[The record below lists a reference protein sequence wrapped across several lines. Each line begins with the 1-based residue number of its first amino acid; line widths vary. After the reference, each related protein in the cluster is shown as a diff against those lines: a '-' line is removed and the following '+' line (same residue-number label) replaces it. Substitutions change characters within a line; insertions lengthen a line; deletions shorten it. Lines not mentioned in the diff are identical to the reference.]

1 MFNNA
6 GEGRLLLSPT
16 LFYWLKGGE
25 AMAEKINATCA
36 ICGKGYH
43 LCMSCKDMISLT
55 PWKKHT
61 DTSEHYKI
69 YQIIHGYSTKVYT
82 KAEAKAKLK
91 KVDLSD
97 FDMLRDNIK
106 AVITDIMGADVTTPA
121 KKVTRTRKPK
131 TVAKPVVEPVISDPD
146 VADEVSAEQ

>member
-1 MFNNA
+1 
-6 GEGRLLLSPT
+6 
-16 LFYWLKGGE
+16 
-25 AMAEKINATCA
+25 MAEKINATCA

-43 LCMSCKDMISLT
+43 LCISCKDMISLT

-82 KAEAKAKLK
+82 KAEAKDKLK

-97 FDMLRDNIK
+97 FDTLRDNIK
-106 AVITDIMGADVTTPA
+106 VVITDIMGADVAAPV
-121 KKVTRTRKPK
+121 KKVTRTRKTK
-131 TVAKPVVEPVISDPD
+131 TVAEPVVETIVNDAD
-146 VADEVSAEQ
+146 VVDEVPAEQ

>member
-1 MFNNA
+1 
-6 GEGRLLLSPT
+6 
-16 LFYWLKGGE
+16 
-25 AMAEKINATCA
+25 MAEKINATCA

-97 FDMLRDNIK
+97 FDTLRDNIK
-106 AVITDIMGADVTTPA
+106 SVITDIMGADVVAPV
-121 KKVTRTRKPK
+121 KKVTRTRKTK
-131 TVAKPVVEPVISDPD
+131 TVAEPVVEPVVNDAD
-146 VADEVSAEQ
+146 AVDEVPAEQ

>member
-1 MFNNA
+1 
-6 GEGRLLLSPT
+6 
-16 LFYWLKGGE
+16 
-25 AMAEKINATCA
+25 MAEKINATCA

-82 KAEAKAKLK
+82 KAEAKSKLK

-97 FDMLRDNIK
+97 FDSLRDNIK
-106 AVITDIMGADVTTPA
+106 AVITEIRGVDEDAAPAKNVIKNATVARKPKQVVTPVVDGADVA
-121 KKVTRTRKPK
+121 SK
-131 TVAKPVVEPVISDPD
+131 IS
-146 VADEVSAEQ
+146 AGH

>member
-1 MFNNA
+1 
-6 GEGRLLLSPT
+6 
-16 LFYWLKGGE
+16 
-25 AMAEKINATCA
+25 MAEKINATCA

-69 YQIIHGYSTKVYT
+69 YQIIHGYSTNVYA
-82 KAEAKAKLK
+82 KEEANAKLK

-97 FDMLRDNIK
+97 FDTLRDNIK
-106 AVITDIMGADVTTPA
+106 AVITDIMGADVAAPV
-121 KKVTRTRKPK
+121 KKVTRTRKTK
-131 TVAKPVVEPVISDPD
+131 TVVEPVVEPVVRDSDAADD
-146 VADEVSAEQ
+146 VPAD

>member
-1 MFNNA
+1 
-6 GEGRLLLSPT
+6 
-16 LFYWLKGGE
+16 
-25 AMAEKINATCA
+25 MAEKINATCA

-43 LCMSCKDMISLT
+43 LCVSCKDMISLT

-82 KAEAKAKLK
+82 KAEAKDKLK

-97 FDMLRDNIK
+97 FDTLRDNIK
-106 AVITDIMGADVTTPA
+106 AVITDIMGSDVTAPV
-121 KKVTRTRKPK
+121 KKVTRTRK
-131 TVAKPVVEPVISDPD
+131 TKPVVEPVINDTDAVDD
-146 VADEVSAEQ
+146 VPAE

>member
-1 MFNNA
+1 
-6 GEGRLLLSPT
+6 
-16 LFYWLKGGE
+16 
-25 AMAEKINATCA
+25 MAEKINATCA

-106 AVITDIMGADVTTPA
+106 AVITDIMGADVAAPV
-121 KKVTRTRKPK
+121 KKVSRTRKTKAVVESP
-131 TVAKPVVEPVISDPD
+131 VEPVVNDAD
-146 VADEVSAEQ
+146 VVDEVSAEQ

>member
-1 MFNNA
+1 
-6 GEGRLLLSPT
+6 
-16 LFYWLKGGE
+16 
-25 AMAEKINATCA
+25 MAEKINATCA

-97 FDMLRDNIK
+97 FDTLRDNIK
-106 AVITDIMGADVTTPA
+106 AVITDIMDVDVAAPV
-121 KKVTRTRKPK
+121 KKVTRTRKTK
-131 TVAKPVVEPVISDPD
+131 TVVKPAVEPVVNDAD
-146 VADEVSAEQ
+146 VVDEVPAEQ

>member
-1 MFNNA
+1 
-6 GEGRLLLSPT
+6 
-16 LFYWLKGGE
+16 
-25 AMAEKINATCA
+25 MAEKINATCA
-36 ICGKGYH
+36 ICGNGYH

-82 KAEAKAKLK
+82 KAEAKDKLK

-97 FDMLRDNIK
+97 FDTLRDNIK
-106 AVITDIMGADVTTPA
+106 SVITDIMGADVTAPV
-121 KKVTRTRKPK
+121 KKVTRIRKTK
-131 TVAKPVVEPVISDPD
+131 TVAEPVVEPFVNDAD
-146 VADEVSAEQ
+146 AVDEVPAEQ

>member
-1 MFNNA
+1 
-6 GEGRLLLSPT
+6 
-16 LFYWLKGGE
+16 
-25 AMAEKINATCA
+25 MAEKINATCA

-82 KAEAKAKLK
+82 KAEAKVKLK

-97 FDMLRDNIK
+97 FDTLRDNIK
-106 AVITDIMGADVTTPA
+106 AVITDIMGVDVAAPVKRVA
-121 KKVTRTRKPK
+121 RTRKTK
-131 TVAKPVVEPVISDPD
+131 TVVKPAVEPVVNDTD
-146 VADEVSAEQ
+146 AADKVSAEQ

>member
-1 MFNNA
+1 
-6 GEGRLLLSPT
+6 
-16 LFYWLKGGE
+16 
-25 AMAEKINATCA
+25 MAEKINATCA
-36 ICGKGYH
+36 ICGNGYH

-82 KAEAKAKLK
+82 KAEAKDKLK

-106 AVITDIMGADVTTPA
+106 SVITDIMGADVAAPV
-121 KKVTRTRKPK
+121 KKVTRTRKTK
-131 TVAKPVVEPVISDPD
+131 TVADPVVEPVVNYADA
-146 VADEVSAEQ
+146 VDEVPAEQ

>member
-1 MFNNA
+1 
-6 GEGRLLLSPT
+6 
-16 LFYWLKGGE
+16 
-25 AMAEKINATCA
+25 MAEKINATCA

-43 LCMSCKDMISLT
+43 LCMSCKDMITLT

-97 FDMLRDNIK
+97 FDTLRDNIK
-106 AVITDIMGADVTTPA
+106 AVITDIMGVDVAAPV
-121 KKVTRTRKPK
+121 KKVTRTRKTK
-131 TVAKPVVEPVISDPD
+131 TVIETAVEPVVNNTDAVD
-146 VADEVSAEQ
+146 KVSAEQ

>member
-1 MFNNA
+1 
-6 GEGRLLLSPT
+6 
-16 LFYWLKGGE
+16 
-25 AMAEKINATCA
+25 MAEKINATCA
-36 ICGKGYH
+36 ICGNGYH

-97 FDMLRDNIK
+97 FDTLRDNIK
-106 AVITDIMGADVTTPA
+106 SVITDIMGTDVADSV
-121 KKVTRTRKPK
+121 KKVTRTRKTK
-131 TVAKPVVEPVISDPD
+131 TVDDPVVEPVVNDAD
-146 VADEVSAEQ
+146 AVDEVHAEQ

>member
-1 MFNNA
+1 
-6 GEGRLLLSPT
+6 
-16 LFYWLKGGE
+16 
-25 AMAEKINATCA
+25 MAEKINATCA

-82 KAEAKAKLK
+82 KAEAKVKLK

-97 FDMLRDNIK
+97 FDTLRDNIK
-106 AVITDIMGADVTTPA
+106 AVITDIMGVDVAAPV
-121 KKVTRTRKPK
+121 KKVTRTRKTK
-131 TVAKPVVEPVISDPD
+131 TAVEPAVEPVVNDTDAIDK
-146 VADEVSAEQ
+146 VSAEQ

>member
-1 MFNNA
+1 
-6 GEGRLLLSPT
+6 
-16 LFYWLKGGE
+16 
-25 AMAEKINATCA
+25 MAEKINATCA

-43 LCMSCKDMISLT
+43 LCMSCKDMISMT

-82 KAEAKAKLK
+82 KAEARAKLK

-106 AVITDIMGADVTTPA
+106 SVITDIMDADVVAPV
-121 KKVTRTRKPK
+121 KKVTRTRNTK
-131 TVAKPVVEPVISDPD
+131 TVVKPVVEPVVNDADSVDD
-146 VADEVSAEQ
+146 VTAEQ

>member
-1 MFNNA
+1 
-6 GEGRLLLSPT
+6 
-16 LFYWLKGGE
+16 
-25 AMAEKINATCA
+25 MAEKINATCA

-82 KAEAKAKLK
+82 KAEAKDKLK

-106 AVITDIMGADVTTPA
+106 AVITDIMGADVAAPV
-121 KKVTRTRKPK
+121 KKVARTRKTKAVVELP
-131 TVAKPVVEPVISDPD
+131 VEPVVNDAD
-146 VADEVSAEQ
+146 VVDEVSAEQ

>member
-1 MFNNA
+1 
-6 GEGRLLLSPT
+6 
-16 LFYWLKGGE
+16 
-25 AMAEKINATCA
+25 MAEKINATCA

-43 LCMSCKDMISLT
+43 LCMSCKDMITLT

-97 FDMLRDNIK
+97 FDTLRDNIK
-106 AVITDIMGADVTTPA
+106 AVITDIMGVDVAAPV
-121 KKVTRTRKPK
+121 KKVTRTRKTK
-131 TVAKPVVEPVISDPD
+131 TVVETAVEPVVNDTD
-146 VADEVSAEQ
+146 AVDKVSAEQ

>member
-1 MFNNA
+1 
-6 GEGRLLLSPT
+6 
-16 LFYWLKGGE
+16 
-25 AMAEKINATCA
+25 MAEKINATCA
-36 ICGKGYH
+36 ICGNGYH

-82 KAEAKAKLK
+82 KAEAKDKLK

-97 FDMLRDNIK
+97 FDTLRDNIK
-106 AVITDIMGADVTTPA
+106 SVITDIMGADVAAPV
-121 KKVTRTRKPK
+121 KKVTRTRKTK
-131 TVAKPVVEPVISDPD
+131 AVAEPVVESVVNDAD
-146 VADEVSAEQ
+146 AVDEVPAEQ

>member
-1 MFNNA
+1 
-6 GEGRLLLSPT
+6 
-16 LFYWLKGGE
+16 
-25 AMAEKINATCA
+25 MAEKINATCA
-36 ICGKGYH
+36 ICGNGYH

-97 FDMLRDNIK
+97 FDTLRDNIK
-106 AVITDIMGADVTTPA
+106 SVITDIMGADVAAPV
-121 KKVTRTRKPK
+121 KKVTRTIKTK
-131 TVAKPVVEPVISDPD
+131 TVSEPVVEPVVNDAD
-146 VADEVSAEQ
+146 AVDEVPAGR

>member
-1 MFNNA
+1 
-6 GEGRLLLSPT
+6 
-16 LFYWLKGGE
+16 
-25 AMAEKINATCA
+25 MAEKINATCA

-43 LCMSCKDMISLT
+43 LCMSCKDMISMT

-82 KAEAKAKLK
+82 KAEARAKLK

-106 AVITDIMGADVTTPA
+106 SVITDIMDADVVAPV
-121 KKVTRTRKPK
+121 KRVTRTRNTK
-131 TVAKPVVEPVISDPD
+131 TVVKPVVKPVVNDANSVDD
-146 VADEVSAEQ
+146 VTAEQ

>member
-1 MFNNA
+1 
-6 GEGRLLLSPT
+6 
-16 LFYWLKGGE
+16 
-25 AMAEKINATCA
+25 MAEKINATCA
-36 ICGKGYH
+36 ICGNGYH

-82 KAEAKAKLK
+82 KAEAKDKLK

-97 FDMLRDNIK
+97 FDTLRDNIK
-106 AVITDIMGADVTTPA
+106 SVITDIMGADAPA
-121 KKVTRTRKPK
+121 PVKKVTRPRKTQ
-131 TVAKPVVEPVISDPD
+131 TVAEPVVEPVFNDAD
-146 VADEVSAEQ
+146 AVDEVPAEQ

>member
-1 MFNNA
+1 
-6 GEGRLLLSPT
+6 
-16 LFYWLKGGE
+16 
-25 AMAEKINATCA
+25 MAEKINATCA

-43 LCMSCKDMISLT
+43 LCISCKDMISLT

-82 KAEAKAKLK
+82 KAEAKDKLK

-97 FDMLRDNIK
+97 FDTLRDNIK
-106 AVITDIMGADVTTPA
+106 SVITDIMDADVAASVKKVTRTRV
-121 KKVTRTRKPK
+121 KKVTRTRKTK
-131 TVAKPVVEPVISDPD
+131 TVVEPVVEPVISDSD
-146 VADEVSAEQ
+146 AADEVFDE

>member
-1 MFNNA
+1 
-6 GEGRLLLSPT
+6 
-16 LFYWLKGGE
+16 
-25 AMAEKINATCA
+25 MAEKINATCA

-97 FDMLRDNIK
+97 FDTLRDNIK
-106 AVITDIMGADVTTPA
+106 AVITDIIGYDVAAPV
-121 KKVTRTRKPK
+121 KKVTRTRK
-131 TVAKPVVEPVISDPD
+131 TKPVVEHVINDTDSVDNVP
-146 VADEVSAEQ
+146 AE

>member
-1 MFNNA
+1 
-6 GEGRLLLSPT
+6 
-16 LFYWLKGGE
+16 
-25 AMAEKINATCA
+25 MAEKINATCA
-36 ICGKGYH
+36 ICGNGYH

-97 FDMLRDNIK
+97 FDTLRDNIK
-106 AVITDIMGADVTTPA
+106 SVITDIMGADVVAPV
-121 KKVTRTRKPK
+121 KKVTRTIKTK
-131 TVAKPVVEPVISDPD
+131 TVSEPVVEPVVNDAD
-146 VADEVSAEQ
+146 AVDEVPAGQ

>member
-1 MFNNA
+1 
-6 GEGRLLLSPT
+6 
-16 LFYWLKGGE
+16 
-25 AMAEKINATCA
+25 MAEKINATCA

-43 LCMSCKDMISLT
+43 LCMSCKDMISMT

-82 KAEAKAKLK
+82 KAEARAKLK

-106 AVITDIMGADVTTPA
+106 SVITDIMDADVVAPV
-121 KKVTRTRKPK
+121 KRVTRTRNTK
-131 TVAKPVVEPVISDPD
+131 TVVKPVVEPVVNDADSVDD
-146 VADEVSAEQ
+146 VTAEQ

>member
-1 MFNNA
+1 
-6 GEGRLLLSPT
+6 
-16 LFYWLKGGE
+16 
-25 AMAEKINATCA
+25 
-36 ICGKGYH
+36 
-43 LCMSCKDMISLT
+43 MISLT

-97 FDMLRDNIK
+97 FDTLRDNIK
-106 AVITDIMGADVTTPA
+106 AVITDIMDIDVAAPV
-121 KKVTRTRKPK
+121 KRVTRTRKTKAVVEPP
-131 TVAKPVVEPVISDPD
+131 VKPVVNDAD
-146 VADEVSAEQ
+146 VVDEVPAEQ

>member
-1 MFNNA
+1 
-6 GEGRLLLSPT
+6 
-16 LFYWLKGGE
+16 
-25 AMAEKINATCA
+25 MAEKINATCA

-97 FDMLRDNIK
+97 FDTLRDNIK
-106 AVITDIMGADVTTPA
+106 AVITDIMDVNVAAPV
-121 KKVTRTRKPK
+121 KKATRTRKTK
-131 TVAKPVVEPVISDPD
+131 TVVEPVVEPVVNDSYVVDG
-146 VADEVSAEQ
+146 VSAEQ

>member
-1 MFNNA
+1 
-6 GEGRLLLSPT
+6 
-16 LFYWLKGGE
+16 LKGGE

-82 KAEAKAKLK
+82 KAEAKNKLK

-97 FDMLRDNIK
+97 FDTLRDNIK
-106 AVITDIMGADVTTPA
+106 AVITDIMGSGVTAPV
-121 KKVTRTRKPK
+121 KKVTRTRK
-131 TVAKPVVEPVISDPD
+131 TKPVVEPVINDTDAVDD
-146 VADEVSAEQ
+146 VPAE

>member
-1 MFNNA
+1 
-6 GEGRLLLSPT
+6 
-16 LFYWLKGGE
+16 
-25 AMAEKINATCA
+25 MAEKINATCA
-36 ICGKGYH
+36 ICGNGYH

-82 KAEAKAKLK
+82 KAEAKVKLK

-97 FDMLRDNIK
+97 FDTLRDNIK
-106 AVITDIMGADVTTPA
+106 SVITDIMGADVAAPI
-121 KKVTRTRKPK
+121 KKVTRTRKTK
-131 TVAKPVVEPVISDPD
+131 TVAEPVVEQVVND
-146 VADEVSAEQ
+146 VDAVDEVPAEQ

>member
-1 MFNNA
+1 
-6 GEGRLLLSPT
+6 
-16 LFYWLKGGE
+16 
-25 AMAEKINATCA
+25 MAEKINATCA

-69 YQIIHGYSTKVYT
+69 YQIIHGYSTKMYT
-82 KAEAKAKLK
+82 KAEAKVKLK

-97 FDMLRDNIK
+97 FDTLRDNIK
-106 AVITDIMGADVTTPA
+106 AVITDIMGVDVAAPV
-121 KKVTRTRKPK
+121 KRVTRTRKTK
-131 TVAKPVVEPVISDPD
+131 TVVEPAVEPVVNDTD
-146 VADEVSAEQ
+146 AVDKVSAEQ

>member
-1 MFNNA
+1 
-6 GEGRLLLSPT
+6 
-16 LFYWLKGGE
+16 
-25 AMAEKINATCA
+25 MAEKINATCA

-43 LCMSCKDMISLT
+43 LCVSCKDMINLA

-82 KAEAKAKLK
+82 KGEAKAKLK

-97 FDMLRDNIK
+97 FDSLRDNIK
-106 AVITDIMGADVTTPA
+106 AVITEIRGVDEDAAPTKNMIKNTT
-121 KKVTRTRKPK
+121 VVRKPK
-131 TVAKPVVEPVISDPD
+131 QVVAPVVDNAEATSKIS
-146 VADEVSAEQ
+146 VRH

>member
-1 MFNNA
+1 
-6 GEGRLLLSPT
+6 
-16 LFYWLKGGE
+16 
-25 AMAEKINATCA
+25 MAEKINATCA

-82 KAEAKAKLK
+82 KAEAKVKLK

-97 FDMLRDNIK
+97 FDTLRDNIK
-106 AVITDIMGADVTTPA
+106 AVITDIMGVDVAAPV
-121 KKVTRTRKPK
+121 KKVTRTRKTK
-131 TVAKPVVEPVISDPD
+131 TVVEPAVEPVVNDTD
-146 VADEVSAEQ
+146 AVDKVSAEQ

>member
-1 MFNNA
+1 
-6 GEGRLLLSPT
+6 
-16 LFYWLKGGE
+16 
-25 AMAEKINATCA
+25 MAEKINATCA

-106 AVITDIMGADVTTPA
+106 SVIIDIMDADVAAPV
-121 KKVTRTRKPK
+121 KKVTRTRNTK
-131 TVAKPVVEPVISDPD
+131 TVVKPVVEPVVND
-146 VADEVSAEQ
+146 VDAVDEVPAEQ

>member
-1 MFNNA
+1 
-6 GEGRLLLSPT
+6 
-16 LFYWLKGGE
+16 
-25 AMAEKINATCA
+25 MAEKINATCA

-43 LCMSCKDMISLT
+43 LCMSCNDMISLT

-82 KAEAKAKLK
+82 KAEAKVKLK

-97 FDMLRDNIK
+97 FDTLRDNIK
-106 AVITDIMGADVTTPA
+106 AVITDIMGVDVAAPV
-121 KKVTRTRKPK
+121 KKVTRTRKTK
-131 TVAKPVVEPVISDPD
+131 TVVEPAVEPVVNDAD
-146 VADEVSAEQ
+146 AVDEVSAEQ

>member
-1 MFNNA
+1 
-6 GEGRLLLSPT
+6 
-16 LFYWLKGGE
+16 
-25 AMAEKINATCA
+25 MAEKINATCA

-82 KAEAKAKLK
+82 KAEAKDKLK

-97 FDMLRDNIK
+97 FDTLRDNIK
-106 AVITDIMGADVTTPA
+106 SVITDIMDADVAAPV
-121 KKVTRTRKPK
+121 KKVARTRVKKVARTRKPK
-131 TVAKPVVEPVISDPD
+131 TVVEPVVEPVVSNADT
-146 VADEVSAEQ
+146 ADEVSAE

>member
-1 MFNNA
+1 
-6 GEGRLLLSPT
+6 
-16 LFYWLKGGE
+16 
-25 AMAEKINATCA
+25 MAEKINATCA

-106 AVITDIMGADVTTPA
+106 TVITDIMGTDVAAPV
-121 KKVTRTRKPK
+121 KKVSRTRKTK
-131 TVAKPVVEPVISDPD
+131 AVVEPPVEPVVNDAD
-146 VADEVSAEQ
+146 VVDEVHAEQ

>member
-1 MFNNA
+1 
-6 GEGRLLLSPT
+6 
-16 LFYWLKGGE
+16 
-25 AMAEKINATCA
+25 MAENINATCA
-36 ICGKGYH
+36 ICGNGYH

-97 FDMLRDNIK
+97 FDTLRDNIK
-106 AVITDIMGADVTTPA
+106 SVITDIMGTDVAAPI
-121 KKVTRTRKPK
+121 KKVTRTRNTK
-131 TVAKPVVEPVISDPD
+131 TVAEPVVEPVVNDAEAVDD
-146 VADEVSAEQ
+146 VPAEQ

>member
-1 MFNNA
+1 
-6 GEGRLLLSPT
+6 
-16 LFYWLKGGE
+16 
-25 AMAEKINATCA
+25 MAEKINATCA
-36 ICGKGYH
+36 ICGNGYH

-82 KAEAKAKLK
+82 KAEAKDKLK

-97 FDMLRDNIK
+97 FDTLRDNIK
-106 AVITDIMGADVTTPA
+106 SVITDIMGADVAAPV
-121 KKVTRTRKPK
+121 KKVTRTRKTK
-131 TVAKPVVEPVISDPD
+131 TVVGPVVEPVVND
-146 VADEVSAEQ
+146 VDAVDEVPAEQ

>member
-1 MFNNA
+1 
-6 GEGRLLLSPT
+6 
-16 LFYWLKGGE
+16 
-25 AMAEKINATCA
+25 MAEKINATCA

-43 LCMSCKDMISLT
+43 LCMSCNDMISLT

-82 KAEAKAKLK
+82 KAEAKVKLK

-97 FDMLRDNIK
+97 FDTLRDNIK
-106 AVITDIMGADVTTPA
+106 AVITDIMGVDVAAPV
-121 KKVTRTRKPK
+121 KKVTRTRKTK
-131 TVAKPVVEPVISDPD
+131 TAVEPAVEPVVNDTDDIDK
-146 VADEVSAEQ
+146 VSAEQ